1 MQLQIAFALAVSRSF
16 ITPNSN
22 EASVAIFFRISFTK
36 IVSQLSASPCA
47 RVFFVAFAER
57 SITRSRCR
65 QFTQQIH
72 PHTHTHTHT
81 HTHQPSHSLISNEHN
96 YRTNRASS
104 RASLDY
110 YVSACNFSGFPG
122 ALDQATKLFTTC
134 VPQRTMK
141 QNQRVKLQ
149 PQPESALITNF
160 QRTGTQKQPCITCV
174 RQRGTVPY
182 SGLLRHGHRN

>member
-1 MQLQIAFALAVSRSF
+1 MRFATLCNSKTAISDLGHNFRSWTAESNVQLQISDSGLGSALAVSRSF

-72 PHTHTHTHT
+72 PHTHT

-149 PQPESALITNF
+149 PHST
-160 QRTGTQKQPCITCV
+160 
-174 RQRGTVPY
+174 
-182 SGLLRHGHRN
+182 